1 MKSSFLST
9 ENILHTYILILFV
22 LLGCFNYLGF
32 FLPPLMKVLEL
43 QRQHNSYVLLSMPEP
58 AHCE

>member
-1 MKSSFLST
+1 MKNSFIST
-9 ENILHTYILILFV
+9 ENILHTYILILSI
-22 LLGCFNYLGF
+22 LLGCLDHLFF

-43 QRQHNSYVLLSMPEP
+43 QRQHNSYVPLSMPDP